1 MNLSPAQRQTL
12 LWAAVAALLVWAL
25 TALGPV
31 LTPFVAAGVLSYALE
46 PGVRWLRRHRVPRVL
61 AVLIVMLLALAAI
74 VTVVLILLPII
85 QNEVAQV
92 RQRFPLLVE
101 MINEHLLP
109 WINQRFDLN
118 VRLDAEAV
126 RKWLAQHL
134 ADSGQDMAAMLFD
147 YVRSGWSAAT
157 QVLGLVFLVPVVMF
171 FLLLDWP
178 AMIARVAE
186 LVPPRWRAGT
196 SDLLGEIDGLLGQ
209 YLRGQLL
216 VMIALAVFYSVGLL
230 LAGYELW
237 LPIGVLT
244 GLLVVIPYLG
254 FATGL
259 VFALISGMLQL
270 GPLHGLVAVA
280 IVYGLGQWIES
291 FVLTPRLVGE
301 RIGLHPIAVILA
313 LLAFGTLFGFIGV
326 LLALPLSAM
335 VAVGLRRLRQAWLAS
350 DFYHRQS

>member
-25 TALGPV
+25 TVLGPV
-31 LTPFVAAGVLSYALE
+31 LTPFVAAAVLSYALE
-46 PGVRWLRRHRVPRVL
+46 PGVRWLRAHHVPRVL
-61 AVLIVMLLALAAI
+61 AVLLVMLLALVAI
-74 VTVVLILLPII
+74 VAVVLILLPIV

-101 MINEHLLP
+101 MLNEHLLP
-109 WINQRFDLN
+109 WINRTFDLN

-134 ADSGQDMAAMLFD
+134 ADSGQDLAAMLFN

-178 AMIARVAE
+178 SLTARVAE

-196 SDLLGEIDGLLGQ
+196 GGLLGEIDSLLGQ

-216 VMIALAVFYSVGLL
+216 VVIALSIYYSIGLL
-230 LAGYELW
+230 LAGYDLW

-254 FATGL
+254 FATGM
-259 VFALISGMLQL
+259 VFALISGVLQL
-270 GPLHGLVAVA
+270 GPLHGLVAVG
-280 IVYGLGQWIES
+280 IVYGFGQWLES

-326 LLALPLSAM
+326 LVALPLSAV
-335 VAVGLRRLRQAWLAS
+335 VAVGLRRLRRAWLDS
-350 DFYHRQS
+350 DFYRQA